1 MHIQQAA
8 DRDELR
14 ARFTV
19 WLEVLLRRARTKYLK
34 REAIHIPQMS
44 LEELQE
50 DEWPVA
56 PEPAIP
62 KAGFEFEEDRYNQA
76 FSALSPRE
84 QQLLTLL
91 LVYDYSPAE
100 AATLLSYKKI
110 QTLYSDK
117 HRAIKKMRAILC
129 NKEDYHRKE

>member
-1 MHIQQAA
+1 
-8 DRDELR
+8 
-14 ARFTV
+14 
-19 WLEVLLRRARTKYLK
+19 
-34 REAIHIPQMS
+34 

-100 AATLLSYKKI
+100 AAALLSYKKI